1 MAVARDAQVAWESR
15 SGSFLGNAAA
25 SEEND
30 THIHI
35 LLDIKVQ
42 KYQKINRIFRGGM
55 KSKKAR
61 KF

>member
-1 MAVARDAQVAWESR
+1 MAAARDVQVAWGGR
-15 SGSFLGNAAA
+15 TGSFLGNAAA

-42 KYQKINRIFRGGM
+42 KY
-55 KSKKAR
+55 
-61 KF
+61 

>member
-1 MAVARDAQVAWESR
+1 MAVARDVQVAWESR

-35 LLDIKVQ
+35 LLDIEIQ
-42 KYQKINRIFRGGM
+42 KY
-55 KSKKAR
+55 
-61 KF
+61 